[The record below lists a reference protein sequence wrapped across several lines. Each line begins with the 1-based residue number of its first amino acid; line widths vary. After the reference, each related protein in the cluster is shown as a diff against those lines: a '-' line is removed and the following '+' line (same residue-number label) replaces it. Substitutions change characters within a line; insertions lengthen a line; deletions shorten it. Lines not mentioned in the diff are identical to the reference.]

1 MSNENSRPA
10 NQADKSIIKG
20 NIPAVDMFPD
30 CSKVSLKELF
40 AKPELQEAA
49 KLYVTIPKEVIIKKL
64 KNPFENKETKT
75 ITQKVEVMSGTTIE
89 DAVSHELTLLDTTLD
104 PVAAVNKKYRIIDY
118 TFTLTADMS
127 TGKFSGYA
135 AKGLK
140 LMVTRLE
147 EVKGDGK

>member
-10 NQADKSIIKG
+10 NQTDNSTIKG

-30 CSKVSLKELF
+30 CSKVSIKELF
-40 AKPELQEAA
+40 AKPEMQEAA
-49 KLYVTIPKEVIIKKL
+49 RRYINIPKVVIVKKL

>member
-10 NQADKSIIKG
+10 NQTDNSTIKG

-30 CSKVSLKELF
+30 CSKVSIKELF
-40 AKPELQEAA
+40 AKPEMQEAA
-49 KLYVTIPKEVIIKKL
+49 RRYINIPKVVIVKKL

-147 EVKGDGK
+147 EVKGGGK